1 MFYQSVSKN
10 NLFNFKRLINDYKA
24 LGSSKRIVIW
34 GAGCHGGIFSEA
46 LEREGLT
53 DFVFCDRN
61 ELLHKKT
68 INGHRIISPEMVLPQ
83 NDFVFLAMEKY
94 KACLSYLEEKDFEY
108 CVVNNVEEEV
118 FLSKLLGV
126 CEKTELFLGD
136 CMLTSI
142 DVSDNDKYSLAELIE
157 QFGGKTV
164 CGLNNT
170 HAALFYRLIDCLDRT
185 DIFQHIKSITI
196 MLSVDTFNSKYPLE
210 EGNQHEELIAKI
222 KNGLNLEDIID
233 DCSYRFDRNTERI
246 SNSTGFGRYDGES
259 EEKKLLIKMN
269 YSRISCIY
277 DIGLDLPNNESLNA
291 IDSIAK
297 LCKKHNIRFNV
308 LLLPDNEELLKNL
321 FNDVYYE
328 RHDQIVATIR
338 NRVCEVGGRFL
349 DCSSLLKSED
359 IICKTYTCEGYS
371 ANGKRTLI
379 KKMQSDGVL

>member
-10 NLFNFKRLINDYKA
+10 NLLNFKRLINDYKV

-34 GAGCHGGIFSEA
+34 GAGCQGGVFSEV

-68 INGHRIISPEMVLPQ
+68 INGHRIISPEMILPQ
-83 NDFVFLAMEKY
+83 TDFVFLAMEKY

-108 CVVNNVEEEV
+108 CVVNNADEEV
-118 FLSKLLGV
+118 FLSKLLGI
-126 CEKTELFLGD
+126 CERTDLFLGD

-142 DVSDNDKYSLAELIE
+142 DVSNNDQYSLAELIE

-170 HAALFYRLIDCLDRT
+170 HAALFYRIIDFLDRT
-185 DIFQHIKSITI
+185 DVFQHINSVTI
-196 MLSVDTFNSKYPLE
+196 MLSLDTFNSKYPLE
-210 EGNQHEELIAKI
+210 EGNQHEELIANLKD
-222 KNGLNLEDIID
+222 GLDLEGIID
-233 DCSYRFDRNTERI
+233 DSTYRLDRNTERI

-269 YSRISCIY
+269 YSRIACIY
-277 DIGLDLPNNESLNA
+277 DISQNLPNNKSLNS
-291 IDSIAK
+291 IDSISE
-297 LCKKHNIRFNV
+297 LCKKHHIGFNV

-328 RHDQIVATIR
+328 RHDQIVGTIK
-338 NRVCEVGGRFL
+338 NRVSEVGGRFW
-349 DCSSLLKSED
+349 DCSSLLKAED

-371 ANGKRTLI
+371 ANGKRILI

>member
-10 NLFNFKRLINDYKA
+10 NLLNFKRLINDYKT
-24 LGSSKRIVIW
+24 LGSAKRIVIW

-61 ELLHKKT
+61 ESLHKKT
-68 INGHRIISPEMVLPQ
+68 INGHRIISPEMVFPQ

-94 KACLSYLEEKDFEY
+94 KTCAGYLEEKDFEY
-108 CVVNNVEEEV
+108 SVVNNVEEEV
-118 FLSKLLGV
+118 FLSKLLGI
-126 CEKTELFLGD
+126 CEKTDLFFGD

-142 DVSDNDKYSLAELIE
+142 DVSNNDKYTLAELIE

-170 HAALFYRLIDCLDRT
+170 HAAWFYRIIDFFDRT
-185 DIFQHIKSITI
+185 EVIQHIKSITL
-196 MLSVDTFNSKYPLE
+196 MLSVDTFNLKYPLE
-210 EGNQHEELIAKI
+210 ERNQHEELIANI
-222 KNGLNLEDIID
+222 KNGLDLEDIID
-233 DCSYRFDRNTERI
+233 DSSYRVDKNTERI

-259 EEKKLLIKMN
+259 EDKKLLTKMN
-269 YSRISCIY
+269 YSRIACIY
-277 DIGLDLPNNESLNA
+277 DIGQNLSDNESLNA
-291 IDSIAK
+291 IDFIAE
-297 LCKKHNIRFNV
+297 LCKKNHIGFNV

-338 NRVCEVGGRFL
+338 NRVCEVGGKFL
-349 DCSSLLKSED
+349 DCSSLLRGED
-359 IICKTYTCEGYS
+359 IICKTFTCEGYS
-371 ANGKRTLI
+371 ANGKRILI